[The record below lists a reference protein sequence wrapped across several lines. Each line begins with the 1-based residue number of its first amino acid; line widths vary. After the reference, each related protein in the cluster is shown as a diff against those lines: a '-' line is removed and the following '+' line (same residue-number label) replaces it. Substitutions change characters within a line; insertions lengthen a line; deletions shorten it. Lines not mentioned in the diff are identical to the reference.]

1 MYICVRGHVYMC
13 RGSCMY
19 VLGVMYI
26 CVRGHVYVLGV
37 MYICVRGIDFA
48 SVYMIFLLDF
58 LTVLTV

>member
-1 MYICVRGHVYMC
+1 
-13 RGSCMY
+13 MY